1 VGSPVLGCIPIV
13 RTSPV
18 DSLFE
23 GLPVY
28 IVQDWSEVTEDNLKK
43 VLTDFSQRTF
53 DLNRLT
59 LSYWM
64 RQINAKKSL
73 VG

>member
-1 VGSPVLGCIPIV
+1 MLGCIPIV

>member
-1 VGSPVLGCIPIV
+1 VLGCIPIV